1 MCVSEAVLQHSVE
14 MHSHQDPLCA
24 QLCRFLIAVLFPA
37 YLRRGRPTRISA
49 LQQDSLLRDETGE
62 QIQGLAARE
71 HVPLA
76 ILQAPCLPRDSW
88 RPDHVPLDFGGL
100 ASTSVG
106 HTPGTTQYFRESG
119 LGPSWTF
126 DLSR

>member
-71 HVPLA
+71 HVRGRA
-76 ILQAPCLPRDSW
+76 SNASRSEAAELPRGDAD
-88 RPDHVPLDFGGL
+88 R
-100 ASTSVG
+100 
-106 HTPGTTQYFRESG
+106 
-119 LGPSWTF
+119 
-126 DLSR
+126 